1 MVADLYRSLVVAWL
15 MTTLPF
21 VTGLLIIPLP
31 NPIIMDCLEDT
42 SLK

>member
-31 NPIIMDCLEDT
+31 NPIVLRT
-42 SLK
+42 LR